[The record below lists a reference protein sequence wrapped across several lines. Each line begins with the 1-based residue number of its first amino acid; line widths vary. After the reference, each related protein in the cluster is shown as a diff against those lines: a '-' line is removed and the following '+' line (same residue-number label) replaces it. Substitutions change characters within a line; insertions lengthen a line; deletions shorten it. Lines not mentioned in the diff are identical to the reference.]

1 VDGGGSAA
9 GGDLPGDFAS
19 FLADVGRR
27 WPFLPAEVAGRMAHA
42 YGTRIT
48 RILGDAASL
57 ADLGQDFGQGFYEA
71 ELRYLMDHEWAR
83 TSRDVLW
90 RRSKLG
96 LTAPPEMVA
105 RIDQWFEKNNR

>member
-1 VDGGGSAA
+1 MRLKCSRRFCRRCVVGGRGGSAA

-57 ADLGQDFGQGFYEA
+57 ADLGQDFGHGFMRPNCA
-71 ELRYLMDHEWAR
+71 
-83 TSRDVLW
+83 
-90 RRSKLG
+90 
-96 LTAPPEMVA
+96 
-105 RIDQWFEKNNR
+105 I